1 MKERMP
7 QFSGNDRRQVAR
19 MPYRTSL
26 AYALQNRSGSGSVR
40 DISSSGL
47 FLEASETFAVG
58 DLLSMQFRFRHS
70 RADMP
75 ISGEIR
81 HVAPN
86 GVGIRLIWED
96 VTGVVVRPWIK
107 RGAAMLY
114 CGPRRR

>member
-1 MKERMP
+1 MKERTP
-7 QFSGNDRRQVAR
+7 HFPGNERRQAAR
-19 MPYRTSL
+19 LPYRTSL
-26 AYALQNRSGSGSVR
+26 AYAIQNKSGSGSVR

-47 FLEASETFAVG
+47 FLEASETFTVG

-86 GVGIRLIWED
+86 GAGIRLIWEE
-96 VTGVVVRPWIK
+96 VTGPND
-107 RGAAMLY
+107 GEGLL
-114 CGPRRR
+114 